1 MGGLACAAVPV
12 PALQAES
19 TSAPLAVIRIANFFM
34 MVLKRMKTMEEGRL
48 CRSLNYYR

>member
-1 MGGLACAAVPV
+1 MGGLAFASAAPV

-34 MVLKRMKTMEEGRL
+34 MVLKG
-48 CRSLNYYR
+48 